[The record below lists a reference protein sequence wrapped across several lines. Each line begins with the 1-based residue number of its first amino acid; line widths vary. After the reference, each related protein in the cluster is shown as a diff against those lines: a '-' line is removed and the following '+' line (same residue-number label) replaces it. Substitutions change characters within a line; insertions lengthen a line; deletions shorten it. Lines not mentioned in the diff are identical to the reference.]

1 MFYIRFDCEPD
12 ELERTLLST
21 LSISSKEF
29 KIDYRDSSS
38 CLVGIP
44 MELVQ
49 KIDELRK
56 SNDNLIIMKY
66 AEYKR
71 LDEVAESSMK
81 NDVKNQDAIQQQSSN
96 APIDESNRV
105 KESGLTKSDKNQSP
119 RSTKTLN
126 SQSNGQLNSSN
137 QNSDSKR
144 SSKRP
149 KPVFEENTDGC
160 ETQ

>member
-1 MFYIRFDCEPD
+1 
-12 ELERTLLST
+12 
-21 LSISSKEF
+21 
-29 KIDYRDSSS
+29 
-38 CLVGIP
+38 

-160 ETQ
+160 ETQWDSV